1 MDKKKEIL
9 KKALIESINNYS
21 SFKTNIQKIYLLLKD
36 SKKYEKNILK
46 YYNPENDEKY
56 FKFTF
61 LIFFQHNKWINPYNL
76 KIFPFEEHFK
86 LIKNEIHDKIE
97 YFIINRMESPKIK
110 KIFIFWHFYIL
121 NKFEEKLELN
131 IENNSNNIQNNLY
144 AINDIKNILFQ
155 THNKIINIFIK
166 KKMNTEEIFIFIY
179 IYLFYIEYYT
189 KIIKHE
195 KHLKIINSILFRL
208 LFNLLEKIAI
218 KILSDNNRIEEDKNN
233 IKILFE
239 FLDELKMNSLIF
251 NDYNIIII
259 LDNKIIQN
267 FIENILIHVNPKKME
282 NIFPNFSGKL
292 TDFYSTFVKFRF
304 NKGKIFDFLI
314 NNTKNSLV
322 NLKYFIEE
330 KEKIVN
336 DIFIQN
342 FQCDL
347 IQKIFIQESKK
358 IEHPNFNSFLFN
370 GNNSKMSFKLKKLS
384 LNENMIIFSFQ
395 IKSNINDNNLFN
407 ERQPLFCFY
416 NDKKELK
423 FKLFL
428 KKIESDKYKQI
439 NHINIQNK
447 KNLFSLNIIISNNAK
462 EEKILNELDII
473 DCDITYYICIHLNH
487 LFIKCYLYSSSII
500 SKLLKSSREIMI
512 DFKEDDLLLN
522 IGYDEHNKKKEYFSG
537 YIGDFYIIKLINK
550 NKIDYQN
557 NKIIIENIL
566 LLKDFY
572 RYIIFYLK
580 LDNKVENQ
588 TEYNLDYIF
597 YYKNKSEIYKILS
610 ILEKIKNNSKN
621 DYEIIL
627 SLSPGLFK
635 FLNINEKDNINNY
648 TIPKISGLCEKQKDF
663 SFNDINITF
672 VKYDFSKDIFLMK
685 NGFNYFCLQFEY
697 FFQFANYYNLFMK
710 KIQNQESK
718 EQNNDLNFFK
728 ENIDICIKLI
738 KNSINIILILLTKDI
753 VDLNIINF
761 SIVLKQIFST
771 LLSAMKS
778 LNNISNSINIID
790 SIFHQIS
797 GIFIIASEKLEEVYR
812 YLNINKIL
820 IEEENNNIKYLIS
833 FRDGLIDFLLTNE
846 FYLKAPSHFIEL
858 LFQKLILIIESN
870 SVKDITV
877 TNPNIFLK
885 VLNFSSLL
893 SNSFLNLDSNIYKTN
908 LKNTKGNNNIIY
920 GYLKIIKAL
929 IIRKKIKSNDDIF
942 YKQIFIYAL
951 RDNKDKP
958 HITFAFLS
966 IIYTLLKDGFFLEE
980 SEIVELINYLIEE
993 NINNRE
999 NKLDS
1004 NNENCEENNEKFK
1017 KDFWTLIILI
1027 LIENIYEKNRKKHLN
1042 LFIKIINE
1050 IKLNDQL
1057 IITITNELI
1066 KIFEANLESKNM
1078 SVIKNINNINEINDI
1093 NNKDNKKQRKKSNSS
1108 NIITSENFNYSN
1120 FYEDIFDF
1128 ILILFRNIFCK
1139 KEEKKD
1145 IKDNSLQKENINNNI
1160 INKEPP
1166 LIEWNNIDRIKLEL
1180 INLIIFIEEMING
1193 QINNDNIQIT
1203 TIYCLINLIKLFH
1216 IITFDKDLINLYKED
1231 KFLLLF
1237 KNILELCYNSKI
1249 IYTNYYICPN
1259 EKSSSIFK
1267 TIPET
1272 IMDICIKLITSEKI
1286 KTDKNNKGFKE
1297 EIMNNNIIL
1306 NTLYD
1311 FFLKEKQTKKDKK
1324 GKENNSKNRSLFC
1337 YNDIYRFFFSR
1348 KITNI
1353 ENELNKINKEK
1364 ILMKYFPK
1372 FGKEL
1377 IKIYKIHNIVL
1388 NKEKTFNYN
1397 FITFNIEK
1405 IYKFS
1410 ISIEQSCSFYK
1421 ELSTFFETFLTRII
1435 NEHEILFEINKEFF
1449 FKSNS
1454 TIYNNYTF
1462 IKNLIETYINE
1473 KKLEYLKVK
1482 DLLEKRYIEKVNVY
1496 EFVTSGLCENI
1507 NESKKK
1513 RSKKEL
1519 NKSYIESNTKKE
1531 NLGKRITS
1539 FFHSNSNANFQ
1550 NDIFI
1555 NSPPLGKEQYQSM
1568 KYEYENNNM
1577 NFNTSRSSSF
1587 ASDSGSS
1594 SLANEEYITQSESL
1608 SNNNYIINSPSEKDA
1623 NIDKLSSS
1631 CYMPPTTN
1639 QTEKKPTHTKSNSNY
1654 SLPNFNRKA
1663 NINKNKIDESSNNS
1677 DISKKNNLIED
1688 KDKINNICF
1697 FNQLDYM
1704 YLFNVKRD
1712 LMKNIFSLN
1721 FIDCIFYDK
1730 TFLELKKLFIQN
1742 YGANIHDDS
1751 LKNKLLNYPTKIK
1764 NFSNGM
1770 EPPLFVKPFNN
1781 FFENKTFPITHKYFY
1796 DYLQKNKQKYK
1807 FQYINLFRK
1816 EISIPKIEIL
1826 SEYKCELIKIDHSLY
1841 GSIIYSKSSGY
1852 LYFKQEDFE
1861 KIYNANKNEIYF
1873 DGLFSLSCMQFKE
1886 KENENTVKKYKSNRL
1901 VPKNKNILILLSD
1914 IEEIVERRFLLMWQ
1928 GLEIYLKD
1936 GRSYFFNL
1944 LNESIY
1950 EKLKTNL
1957 LENDELKKLFHKKD
1971 YLTKHKL
1978 ITKAWEENIIST
1990 YEYLLL
1996 INKYS
2001 SRSFNEPN
2009 QYYVYPWLLTKLNN
2023 LTYINDNEKTLYDE
2037 KRKQSTN
2044 SNKEKNKIETEIDS
2058 KDFEIIKSL
2067 RDLKYPVSLQTE
2079 NNRKLSIYRYCDD
2092 EDNTF
2097 RFHLGTHY
2105 STSPFVF
2112 YYLMRQEP
2120 HNTLL
2125 IKLQNYQQE
2134 NPNRMF
2140 IGLKETFEILE
2151 SGNDN
2156 RELIPE
2162 FFSKIDFFLNLNYT
2176 FFGYRTNNKIVN
2188 NVNINFMK
2196 NDSKS
2201 QTLISDYVHL
2211 ILEHKKLL
2219 NSCLISSN
2227 INDWINNIFGI
2238 GQLPSEKYRKDCC
2251 NIFRKTAYEKLTNLI
2266 KKIKKYESLL
2276 NKKYDS
2282 NTIRV
2287 KIFNKINLIISF
2299 GQTPY
2304 QVFKDQHPKRI
2315 YNSLVNTNNL
2325 GFNKKYNLGENHSD
2339 DEDIFENF
2347 NDKIIRPNSLKS
2359 FILLPCIYFEINNN
2373 INKIFALS
2381 QNEEIVEIKYEL
2393 YNDNDSNISNFVF
2406 QNYIKVPHIKSLE
2419 KIKIKGFDYY
2429 KYKPKYSFSSFKNIN
2444 ESDKI
2449 NLSRKSSELSRGSNK
2464 INQKNNF
2471 NFNIYYKNIFENMNA
2486 RKENSEEIYKFI
2498 QCRYID
2504 NSFKLFKITK
2514 KKNPKK
2520 KEKEI
2525 IINSYSYICEDF
2537 VSSCCTISS
2546 NEFLIGLENG
2556 KLIKWKI
2563 NEVANKIKINFDKNI
2578 QAHKNRVNAIEI
2590 DERLGL
2596 IITCGND
2603 NFVQIRKLYNLELL
2617 TPIKINKKYIIS
2629 TAKISNNNFLY
2640 IMCFDKIKKDSIIFG
2655 YTLTGIKFA
2664 KSEGGYYCN
2673 IDFTKS
2679 GNIVSLLNNNE
2690 ICILKGYNLAKK
2702 VINEEDP
2709 GFKEFYDVGKN
2720 VEGSVWMEFNNL
2732 CRQNEESN
2740 VIIYIK
2746 KGKKS
2751 EDNIIYYHNFKENKI
2766 FE

>member
-9 KKALIESINNYS
+9 KQYLIESINNYS
-21 SFKTNIQKIYLLLKD
+21 NYKANSQKIYLLLKD
-36 SKKYEKNILK
+36 NKIYEKNILK
-46 YYNPENDEKY
+46 YFEPEKDEKF
-56 FKFTF
+56 FKFSF
-61 LIFFQHNKWINPYNL
+61 LLFFQHNKWINPYNL
-76 KIFPFEEHFK
+76 IIFPFEDHFK
-86 LIKNEIHDKIE
+86 LIKNEFDERIEYLIINMINSQKIE
-97 YFIINRMESPKIK
+97 KLFIY
-110 KIFIFWHFYIL
+110 WHFYL
-121 NKFEEKLELN
+121 LSKFEEKLELN
-131 IENNSNNIQNNLY
+131 VDDSTSNIQKNLY
-144 AINDIKNILFQ
+144 YINDNKNILFQ

-166 KKMNTEEIFIFIY
+166 KKINTEEVFIFLY

-195 KHLKIINSILFRL
+195 KQLKIINSILFKL
-208 LFNLLEKIAI
+208 LFDLLEKISI
-218 KILSDNNRIEEDKNN
+218 KIISDNNSIEEDKNN
-233 IKILFE
+233 MKLLFI
-239 FLDELKMNSLIF
+239 FLDELKKNSFIL
-251 NDYNIIII
+251 NDYNIITI
-259 LDNKIIQN
+259 LDNNIIQN
-267 FIENILIHVNPKKME
+267 FIKNILLHINPKKME
-282 NIFPNFSGKL
+282 NIYPYFSGKL
-292 TDFYSTFVKFRF
+292 ADFYASFVKFRF

-336 DIFIQN
+336 DVFVQN

-347 IQKIFIQESKK
+347 IQKIFNEENKNL
-358 IEHPNFNSFLFN
+358 EHPNFNSFLFN

-384 LNENMIIFSFQ
+384 LNDNMIIFSFQ

-416 NDKKELK
+416 NYKNELK

-428 KKIESDKYKQI
+428 KKIDSDKDSQI
-439 NHINIQNK
+439 NNINFKNK
-447 KNLFSLNIIISNNAK
+447 KNLFSLNIIINKNQN
-462 EEKILNELDII
+462 EEKILQELDII
-473 DCDITYYICIHLNH
+473 DCNITYYMCIHLNH
-487 LFIKCYLYSSSII
+487 LFIKSYLYSSSIN

-512 DFKEDDLLLN
+512 DFAEEETLLN
-522 IGYDEHNKKKEYFSG
+522 IGYDDYNNKKEYFSG
-537 YIGDFYIIKLINK
+537 YIGDFFIIKSLNK

-557 NKIIIENIL
+557 NKINIHNFL

-580 LDNKVENQ
+580 LDNKGENQ
-588 TEYNLDYIF
+588 TEYKLDYLF
-597 YYKNKSEIYKILS
+597 FHKNKSEIYKVITN
-610 ILEKIKNNSKN
+610 LENIRNNSKN

-627 SLSPGLFK
+627 CLTPGLFK
-635 FLNINEKDNINNY
+635 FSNINEKDNINNY
-648 TIPKISGLCEKQKDF
+648 SIPKISGLCEKQKDF

-685 NGFNYFCLQFEY
+685 NGFNFYCLQFEY
-697 FFQFANYYNLFMK
+697 FFQFANYYILFLDKMQK
-710 KIQNQESK
+710 ESK
-718 EQNNDLNFFK
+718 EQNNVLIYFK
-728 ENIDICIKLI
+728 EKFDICIKLI

-753 VDLNIINF
+753 FDLNIMNF
-761 SIVLKQIFST
+761 STVLKQIFTT

-778 LNNISNSINIID
+778 LNNITNSINIID
-790 SIFHQIS
+790 SIFHQIR
-797 GIFIIASEKLEEVYR
+797 GIFIIVSEKLEEVYK
-812 YLNINKIL
+812 YLTINKIL
-820 IEEENNNIKYLIS
+820 IEENNDIKFLVS
-833 FRDGLIDFLLTNE
+833 FRDGLLDFLLTNE
-846 FYLKAPSHFIEL
+846 FYLKTPSHFIEL
-858 LFQKLILIIESN
+858 LFHKLISFFESN

-885 VLNFSSLL
+885 VLNFTSLL
-893 SNSFLNLDSNIYKTN
+893 SNSFFNLDSNIYKTD
-908 LKNTKGNNNIIY
+908 LKNIKGNNSIINA
-920 GYLKIIKAL
+920 YLKLIKTL
-929 IIRKKIKSNDDIF
+929 IIRKKNKSNDDIF
-942 YKQIFIYAL
+942 YKQIFIFAL

-966 IIYTLLKDGFFLEE
+966 IIYILLKDGFFLEE
-980 SEIVELINYLIEE
+980 SEIVELINYLED
-993 NINNRE
+993 NINNKE
-999 NKLDS
+999 IKLDS
-1004 NNENCEENNEKFK
+1004 NNESNEDNNDKFK
-1017 KDFWTLIILI
+1017 NELYSLIILI
-1027 LIENIYEKNRKKHLN
+1027 LINNIFEKNKKKNFN

-1057 IITITNELI
+1057 FIPITNEMI
-1066 KIFEANLESKNM
+1066 KIIGSNLETKNM
-1078 SVIKNINNINEINDI
+1078 TVIKNINEINDI
-1093 NNKDNKKQRKKSNSS
+1093 NNKDSKKQRKKSSS
-1108 NIITSENFNYSN
+1108 NNVIITSENFNFSN

-1128 ILILFRNIFCK
+1128 ILILFRKIFCK
-1139 KEEKKD
+1139 KDSKKD
-1145 IKDNSLQKENINNNI
+1145 IKDTQTENITNII
-1160 INKEPP
+1160 INKESSQKDQIG
-1166 LIEWNNIDRIKLEL
+1166 IERIKLEL
-1180 INLIIFIEEMING
+1180 INLIIFIEEMISG
-1193 QINNDNIQIT
+1193 QINNDNVQIT

-1216 IITFDKDLINLYKED
+1216 IITFDKDLIDLFKED

-1267 TIPET
+1267 TIPEA
-1272 IMDICIKLITSEKI
+1272 IMDICIKLITSDKI
-1286 KTDKNNKGFKE
+1286 KSDTNKKGYKE
-1297 EIMNNNIIL
+1297 EIMNNNIIMDF
-1306 NTLYD
+1306 LYEI
-1311 FFLKEKQTKKDKK
+1311 FLKEKHNKKDKK
-1324 GKENNSKNRSLFC
+1324 GKENNNKKRSLFC
-1337 YNDIYRFFFSR
+1337 YNDIYRLIFSK
-1348 KITNI
+1348 KISNI
-1353 ENELNKINKEK
+1353 EGELNKINKDK
-1364 ILMKYFPK
+1364 ILMEYFPK
-1372 FGKEL
+1372 FGKEF
-1377 IKIYKIHNIVL
+1377 IKIYKIQNILL

-1397 FITFNIEK
+1397 FITFNVEK
-1405 IYKFS
+1405 IYKFLTY
-1410 ISIEQSCSFYK
+1410 IEQSWSFYQ
-1421 ELSTFFETFLTRII
+1421 ELSTFFDIFLTII
-1435 NEHEILFEINKEFF
+1435 IKEHEILFKINRDFF
-1449 FKSNS
+1449 FKAKS
-1454 TIYNNYTF
+1454 TNYNNYNL
-1462 IKNLIETYINE
+1462 IKNNIEASLNDRKD
-1473 KKLEYLKVK
+1473 KKLDYLKVK
-1482 DLLEKRYIEKVNVY
+1482 DFLEKKFIEKVYVY

-1519 NKSYIESNTKKE
+1519 NKSDIEPNTKIE
-1531 NLGKRITS
+1531 NLGKKLST
-1539 FFHSNSNANFQ
+1539 FFNSHSNANLQ
-1550 NDIFI
+1550 KDILD
-1555 NSPPLGKEQYQSM
+1555 NSPSLGKEQYKSM
-1568 KYEYENNNM
+1568 KYESENNN
-1577 NFNTSRSSSF
+1577 NININSSRSSSF
-1587 ASDSGSS
+1587 VSDSGSS
-1594 SLANEEYITQSESL
+1594 SLTNDEYIVQSESL
-1608 SNNNYIINSPSEKDA
+1608 PNNNCIINSPSEKEA
-1623 NIDKLSSS
+1623 NINNKFSSS
-1631 CYMPPTTN
+1631 CYMPAPIN
-1639 QTEKKPTHTKSNSNY
+1639 QTEKKPTHIRSSSNY
-1654 SLPNFNRKA
+1654 SLPNLNKKMS
-1663 NINKNKIDESSNNS
+1663 INKSKIDVSSNNS
-1677 DISKKNNLIED
+1677 DISIKTNLIED

-1697 FNQLDYM
+1697 FNKLDYM
-1704 YLFNVKRD
+1704 YLFNVKRY

-1721 FIDCIFYDK
+1721 FIDNIFYDK
-1730 TFLELKKLFIQN
+1730 TFLELNKLFIQK
-1742 YGANIHDDS
+1742 YGDKLQDETQM
-1751 LKNKLLNYPTKIK
+1751 NKYLNYPTKIK
-1764 NFSNGM
+1764 NFSNGV

-1781 FFENKTFPITHKYFY
+1781 FFDHKTFPITHEYFY
-1796 DYLQKNKQKYK
+1796 DYIQKNKQKYK
-1807 FQYINLFRK
+1807 YQYINLFKK
-1816 EISIPKIEIL
+1816 EISVPKNEIL

-1841 GSIIYSKSSGY
+1841 GSVIYSKSSGY

-2140 IGLKETFEILE
+2140 IGLKETVEILE

-2156 RELIPE
+2156 RELTPE
-2162 FFSKIDFFLNLNYT
+2162 FFSKIEFFLNLNFT
-2176 FFGYRTNNKIVN
+2176 FFGYRTNNQLVN
-2188 NVNINFMK
+2188 NVNIDFIK
-2196 NDSKS
+2196 NNNNS

-2219 NSCLISSN
+2219 NSYLISSN
-2227 INDWINNIFGI
+2227 INDWINNVFGI
-2238 GQLPSEKYRKDCC
+2238 GQLPNEKYRKDCC
-2251 NIFRKTAYEKLTNLI
+2251 NIFRKTTYEKETNLI
-2266 KKIKKYESLL
+2266 KKVKKYENLL
-2276 NKKYDS
+2276 NKKYDAK
-2282 NTIRV
+2282 TIRV

-2304 QVFKDQHPKRI
+2304 QVFKEQHPKKLN
-2315 YNSLVNTNNL
+2315 NSSANTNNL
-2325 GFNKKYNLGENHSD
+2325 GFNKNYNLGENHSD
-2339 DEDIFENF
+2339 DEEKDIFEKF
-2347 NDKIIRPNSLKS
+2347 TDKILRPCNNKC
-2359 FILLPCIYFEINNN
+2359 FIYLPCIYFEINNN

-2381 QNEEIVEIKYEL
+2381 QNEEIIEIKYEL
-2393 YNDNDSNISNFVF
+2393 YNDNDSDISNLAY
-2406 QNYIKVPHIKSLE
+2406 QNFIKILHTKSLE
-2419 KIKIKGFDYY
+2419 KIKAKGFDYY
-2429 KYKPKYSFSSFKNIN
+2429 KYKPKYSFSSFKNIS
-2444 ESDKI
+2444 ESDKS
-2449 NLSRKSSELSRGSNK
+2449 NSSRKNSELSRGSSKLNK
-2464 INQKNNF
+2464 NDNF
-2471 NFNIYYKNIFENMNA
+2471 NFNIYYKNIFENMNM
-2486 RKENSEEIYKFI
+2486 RKETNEEIYKFI
-2498 QCRYID
+2498 QCRYLD

-2514 KKNPKK
+2514 KKSKK

-2537 VSSCCTISS
+2537 VSSCCTISP

-2563 NEVANKIKINFDKNI
+2563 NEETNKIKLYFDKNI
-2578 QAHKNRVNAIEI
+2578 QAHKSRINAIEI

-2603 NFVQIRKLYNLELL
+2603 NYVQIRKLYNLELL
-2617 TPIKINKKYIIS
+2617 TPIQINKKYIIS
-2629 TAKISNNNFLY
+2629 MAKVSNNNFLY
-2640 IMCFDKIKKDSIIFG
+2640 IMCFDKIKKYSVIFG

-2664 KSEGGYYCN
+2664 KSAGGYYGN
-2673 IDFTKS
+2673 IDFTRS

-2702 VINEEDP
+2702 VINEDAP
-2709 GFKEFYDVGKN
+2709 GFKDFHEVSQN
-2720 VEGSVWMEFNNL
+2720 VEGSAWMEFNYF
-2732 CRQNEESN
+2732 CRKNEESN
-2740 VIIYIK
+2740 IIIYIK
-2746 KGKKS
+2746 KGKKP
-2751 EDNIIYYHNFKENKI
+2751 EENIIYYHDFKENKI